1 MKPFKFKTKATVLH
15 GVKEEAP
22 KRKVNWDR
30 IIYLLLFVIILL
42 SILYYAISK
51 SFYVNVYGQVYTEQ
65 FSVQFP
71 EDISVFKYFVGETDT
86 VEKGDTLFY
95 YRMNMLDDD
104 NSGNAA
110 AAAAVLVNSSDWY
123 LKERI
128 QTQKKINLA
137 FIDIEDANSNI
148 ERINKQLELTKK
160 EVYLDVYPQV
170 ELKKIMLEKDKL
182 YVDIDKLEKEI
193 AYLKKYLSLLNY
205 YEQEDIKSKQP
216 IVNTSGNGDVVLWN
230 YYKSPVSGIVS
241 KIFQDPEEVTYK
253 KDLVMYLNDT
263 EELYILAF
271 IDQKDVDYFELD
283 EELSFRFP
291 DGQMGTGLV
300 SEFYMNTETIPL
312 EFLEVKKRNKRRVV
326 MKIVPETKE
335 DSDQWRKY
343 HLFEVQIQKSKFE

>member
-51 SFYVNVYGQVYTEQ
+51 SFYVNVYGQVHTEQ

-71 EDISVFKYFVGETDT
+71 EDVSILKYFVNENDS

-95 YRMNMLDDD
+95 YRMNLLEDN

-110 AAAAVLVNSSDWY
+110 AAVVVSASDWY

-128 QTQKKINLA
+128 RTQKEINLA
-137 FIDIEDANSNI
+137 FIDIDDAKNNI
-148 ERINKQLELTKK
+148 NRIKKELEVTKK

-170 ELKKIMLEKDKL
+170 ELKKDLLELDKY
-182 YVDIDKLEKEI
+182 YVDIDKLEQEI

-205 YEQEDIKSKQP
+205 YEQLDKNRKPVI
-216 IVNTSGNGDVVLWN
+216 NTSDGDVVLVN
-230 YYKSPVSGIVS
+230 YYKSPVSGLVS
-241 KIFQDPEEVTYK
+241 KIFKDAEEVTYK

-263 EELYILAF
+263 SKIFILAF
-271 IDQKDVDYFELD
+271 LDQKDLKHFDLD
-283 EELSFRFP
+283 EKLTFRFP
-291 DGQMGTGLV
+291 DGLMGSGIIST
-300 SEFYMNTETIPL
+300 FYINTEEIPP
-312 EFLEVKKRNKRRVV
+312 EFMEVKSRKKRRVV
-326 MKIVPETKE
+326 IKLIPETKE
-335 DSDQWRKY
+335 DANEWKKY
-343 HLFEVQIQKSKFE
+343 HLMEVQIKKTKFN